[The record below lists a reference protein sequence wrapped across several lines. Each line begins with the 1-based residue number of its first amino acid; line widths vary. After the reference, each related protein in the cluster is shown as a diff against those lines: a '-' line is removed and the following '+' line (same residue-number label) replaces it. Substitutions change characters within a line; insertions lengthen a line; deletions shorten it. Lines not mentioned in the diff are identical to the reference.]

1 MLMGKNEY
9 LDGENLEWQER
20 LFRLR
25 KKYRETPPGFRE
37 AEEEEKSLRDLRRI
51 RKEYEERKKYRI
63 RSGYRALQE
72 CFVGRERYL
81 TRIEEILAQGG
92 DWIDIGGYSSR
103 PDATPVTADEEM
115 RRLEL
120 GLEILRHDYP
130 SVPVSVDTFRADVAR
145 YCVEKYG
152 VAMINDISAGEL
164 DPEMFRTVAD
174 LQVPYIMMH
183 MRGTPQTMASLT
195 DYTDLMDEIML
206 YFAEKVR
213 QLRLMGVS
221 DLILDPGF
229 GFSKTLEQNYELMAH
244 LREFGIFDLPILVG
258 ISRKRMIY
266 QLLGGSPEESLN
278 GTTALHAYALLNGA
292 DILRVHDVKEAVEAV
307 RIVQKI
313 KEYC

>member
-1 MLMGKNEY
+1 MLNRTINIKGDLFPLDRPVVMGILNVTP
-9 LDGENLEWQER
+9 DSFFAGS
-20 LFRLR
+20 R
-25 KKYRETPPGFRE
+25 KRTE
-37 AEEEEKSLRDLRRI
+37 AEI
-51 RKEYEERKKYRI
+51 
-63 RSGYRALQE
+63 AA
-72 CFVGRERYL
+72 
-81 TRIEEILAQGG
+81 RIEEILAQGG

-120 GLEILRHDYP
+120 GLEILSRDYP

-145 YCVEKYG
+145 CCVEKYG

-174 LQVPYIMMH
+174 LKVPYIMMH

-195 DYTDLMDEIML
+195 DYTNLMDEIML

-213 QLRLMGVS
+213 QLCLMGVS

>member
-1 MLMGKNEY
+1 MLNRTINIKGELFSLDRPVVMGILNVTP
-9 LDGENLEWQER
+9 DSFFAGS
-20 LFRLR
+20 R
-25 KKYRETPPGFRE
+25 KRTE
-37 AEEEEKSLRDLRRI
+37 AEI
-51 RKEYEERKKYRI
+51 
-63 RSGYRALQE
+63 AA
-72 CFVGRERYL
+72 
-81 TRIEEILAQGG
+81 RIEEILAQGG

-292 DILRVHDVKEAVEAV
+292 DILRVHDVKEAVEVV

>member
-1 MLMGKNEY
+1 MLNRTINIKGELFSLDRPVVMGILNVTP
-9 LDGENLEWQER
+9 DSIFAGS
-20 LFRLR
+20 R
-25 KKYRETPPGFRE
+25 KRTE
-37 AEEEEKSLRDLRRI
+37 AEI
-51 RKEYEERKKYRI
+51 
-63 RSGYRALQE
+63 AA
-72 CFVGRERYL
+72 
-81 TRIEEILAQGG
+81 RIEEILAQGG

-120 GLEILRHDYP
+120 GLEILSRDYP

-145 YCVEKYG
+145 CCVEKYG

-174 LQVPYIMMH
+174 LKVPYIMMH
-183 MRGTPQTMASLT
+183 MRGTPQTKDSLT
-195 DYTDLMDEIML
+195 DYTNLMDEIML

-213 QLRLMGVS
+213 QLCLMGVS

-266 QLLGGSPEESLN
+266 QLLGGTPEESLN
-278 GTTALHAYALLNGA
+278 GTTALHTYALLNGA

>member
-1 MLMGKNEY
+1 MLNRTINIKGDLFPLDRPVVMGILNVTP
-9 LDGENLEWQER
+9 DSFFAGS
-20 LFRLR
+20 R
-25 KKYRETPPGFRE
+25 KRTE
-37 AEEEEKSLRDLRRI
+37 AEI
-51 RKEYEERKKYRI
+51 
-63 RSGYRALQE
+63 AM
-72 CFVGRERYL
+72 
-81 TRIEEILAQGG
+81 RIEEILAQGG

-120 GLEILRHDYP
+120 GLEILSRDYP

-145 YCVEKYG
+145 CCVEKYG

-174 LQVPYIMMH
+174 LKVPYIMMH
-183 MRGTPQTMASLT
+183 MRGTPQTKDSLT
-195 DYTDLMDEIML
+195 DYTNLMDEIML

-213 QLRLMGVS
+213 QLCLMGVS

-266 QLLGGSPEESLN
+266 QLLGGTPEESLN
-278 GTTALHAYALLNGA
+278 GTTALHTYALLNGA

>member
-1 MLMGKNEY
+1 MLNRTINIKGELFSLDRPVVMGILNVTP
-9 LDGENLEWQER
+9 DSFFAGS
-20 LFRLR
+20 R
-25 KKYRETPPGFRE
+25 KRTE
-37 AEEEEKSLRDLRRI
+37 AEI
-51 RKEYEERKKYRI
+51 
-63 RSGYRALQE
+63 AM
-72 CFVGRERYL
+72 
-81 TRIEEILAQGG
+81 RIEEILAQGG

-120 GLEILRHDYP
+120 GLEILSRDYP

-145 YCVEKYG
+145 CCVEKYG

-174 LQVPYIMMH
+174 LKVPYIMMH

-195 DYTDLMDEIML
+195 DYTNLMDEIML

-213 QLRLMGVS
+213 QLCLMGVS

-292 DILRVHDVKEAVEAV
+292 DILRVHDVKEAVEVV

>member
-1 MLMGKNEY
+1 MLNRTINIKGELFSLDRPVVMGILNVTP
-9 LDGENLEWQER
+9 DSIFAGS
-20 LFRLR
+20 R
-25 KKYRETPPGFRE
+25 KRTE
-37 AEEEEKSLRDLRRI
+37 AEI
-51 RKEYEERKKYRI
+51 
-63 RSGYRALQE
+63 AA
-72 CFVGRERYL
+72 
-81 TRIEEILAQGG
+81 RIEEILAQGG

-120 GLEILRHDYP
+120 GLEILSRDYP

-145 YCVEKYG
+145 CCVEKYG

-174 LQVPYIMMH
+174 LKVPYIMMH

-195 DYTDLMDEIML
+195 DYTNLMDEIML

-213 QLRLMGVS
+213 QLCLMGVS

-278 GTTALHAYALLNGA
+278 GTTALHTYALLNGA

>member
-1 MLMGKNEY
+1 MLNRTINIKGDLFPLDRPVVMGILNVTP
-9 LDGENLEWQER
+9 DSFFAGS
-20 LFRLR
+20 R
-25 KKYRETPPGFRE
+25 KQTE
-37 AEEEEKSLRDLRRI
+37 AEI
-51 RKEYEERKKYRI
+51 
-63 RSGYRALQE
+63 A
-72 CFVGRERYL
+72 

-145 YCVEKYG
+145 CCVEKYG

-164 DPEMFRTVAD
+164 DPEMFQTVAD

-266 QLLGGSPEESLN
+266 QLLGGTPEESLN
-278 GTTALHAYALLNGA
+278 GTTALHTYALLNGA
-292 DILRVHDVKEAVEAV
+292 DILRVHDVKEAVEVV

>member
-1 MLMGKNEY
+1 MLNRTINIKGELFSLDRPVVMGILNVTP
-9 LDGENLEWQER
+9 DSFFAGS
-20 LFRLR
+20 R
-25 KKYRETPPGFRE
+25 KRTE
-37 AEEEEKSLRDLRRI
+37 AEI
-51 RKEYEERKKYRI
+51 
-63 RSGYRALQE
+63 AM
-72 CFVGRERYL
+72 
-81 TRIEEILAQGG
+81 RIEEILAQGG

-120 GLEILRHDYP
+120 GLEILSRDYP

-145 YCVEKYG
+145 CCVEKYG

-174 LQVPYIMMH
+174 LKVPYIMMH

-195 DYTDLMDEIML
+195 DYTNLMDEIML

-266 QLLGGSPEESLN
+266 QLLGGTPEESLN
-278 GTTALHAYALLNGA
+278 GTTALHTYALLNGA

>member
-1 MLMGKNEY
+1 MLNRTINIKGELFSLDRPVVMGILNVTP
-9 LDGENLEWQER
+9 DSFFAGS
-20 LFRLR
+20 R
-25 KKYRETPPGFRE
+25 KRTE
-37 AEEEEKSLRDLRRI
+37 AEI
-51 RKEYEERKKYRI
+51 
-63 RSGYRALQE
+63 AM
-72 CFVGRERYL
+72 
-81 TRIEEILAQGG
+81 RIEEILAQGG

-120 GLEILRHDYP
+120 GLEILSRDYP

-145 YCVEKYG
+145 CCVEKYG

-174 LQVPYIMMH
+174 LKVPYIMMH
-183 MRGTPQTMASLT
+183 MRGTPQTMPSLT
-195 DYTDLMDEIML
+195 DYTNLMDEIML

-213 QLRLMGVS
+213 QLCLMGVS

-266 QLLGGSPEESLN
+266 QLLGGTPEESLN
-278 GTTALHAYALLNGA
+278 GTTALHTYALLNGA

>member
-1 MLMGKNEY
+1 MLNRTINIKGELFSLDRPVVMGILNVTP
-9 LDGENLEWQER
+9 DSFFAGS
-20 LFRLR
+20 R
-25 KKYRETPPGFRE
+25 KRTE
-37 AEEEEKSLRDLRRI
+37 AEI
-51 RKEYEERKKYRI
+51 
-63 RSGYRALQE
+63 AA
-72 CFVGRERYL
+72 
-81 TRIEEILAQGG
+81 RIEEILAQGG

-115 RRLEL
+115 KRLEL
-120 GLEILRHDYP
+120 GLEILSRDYP

-145 YCVEKYG
+145 CCVEKYG

-174 LQVPYIMMH
+174 LKVPYIMMH

-195 DYTDLMDEIML
+195 DYTNLMDEIML

-213 QLRLMGVS
+213 QLCLMGVS

-244 LREFGIFDLPILVG
+244 LREFGIFDLPVLVG

-266 QLLGGSPEESLN
+266 QLLGGTPEESLN
-278 GTTALHAYALLNGA
+278 GTTALHTYALLNGA

>member
-1 MLMGKNEY
+1 MLNRTINIKGELFPLDRPVVMGILNVTP
-9 LDGENLEWQER
+9 DSFFAGS
-20 LFRLR
+20 R
-25 KKYRETPPGFRE
+25 KRTE
-37 AEEEEKSLRDLRRI
+37 AEI
-51 RKEYEERKKYRI
+51 
-63 RSGYRALQE
+63 AA
-72 CFVGRERYL
+72 
-81 TRIEEILAQGG
+81 RIEEILAQGG

-120 GLEILRHDYP
+120 GLEILSRDYP

-145 YCVEKYG
+145 CCVEKYG

-174 LQVPYIMMH
+174 LKVPYIMMH
-183 MRGTPQTMASLT
+183 MRGTPQTKDSLT
-195 DYTDLMDEIML
+195 DYTNLMDEIML

-266 QLLGGSPEESLN
+266 QLLGGTPEESLN
-278 GTTALHAYALLNGA
+278 GTTALHTYALLNGA

>member
-1 MLMGKNEY
+1 MLNRTINIKGELFSLDRPVVMGILNVTP
-9 LDGENLEWQER
+9 DSIFAGS
-20 LFRLR
+20 R
-25 KKYRETPPGFRE
+25 KRTETE
-37 AEEEEKSLRDLRRI
+37 I
-51 RKEYEERKKYRI
+51 T
-63 RSGYRALQE
+63 
-72 CFVGRERYL
+72 

-120 GLEILRHDYP
+120 GLEILSRDYP

-145 YCVEKYG
+145 CCVEKYG

-174 LQVPYIMMH
+174 LKVPYIMMH

-195 DYTDLMDEIML
+195 DYANLMDEIML

-266 QLLGGSPEESLN
+266 QLLGGTPEESLN
-278 GTTALHAYALLNGA
+278 GTTALHTYALLNGA
-292 DILRVHDVKEAVEAV
+292 DILRVHDVKEAVEVV

>member
-1 MLMGKNEY
+1 MLNRTINIKGELFSLDRPVVMGILNVTP
-9 LDGENLEWQER
+9 DSFFAGS
-20 LFRLR
+20 R
-25 KKYRETPPGFRE
+25 KRTE
-37 AEEEEKSLRDLRRI
+37 AEI
-51 RKEYEERKKYRI
+51 
-63 RSGYRALQE
+63 AA
-72 CFVGRERYL
+72 
-81 TRIEEILAQGG
+81 RIEEILAQGG

-120 GLEILRHDYP
+120 GLEILSRDYP

-145 YCVEKYG
+145 CCVEKYG

-292 DILRVHDVKEAVEAV
+292 DILRVHDVKEAVEVV

>member
-1 MLMGKNEY
+1 MLNRTINIKGDLFPLDRPVVMGILNVTP
-9 LDGENLEWQER
+9 DSFFAGS
-20 LFRLR
+20 R
-25 KKYRETPPGFRE
+25 KRTETE
-37 AEEEEKSLRDLRRI
+37 I
-51 RKEYEERKKYRI
+51 T
-63 RSGYRALQE
+63 
-72 CFVGRERYL
+72 

-145 YCVEKYG
+145 CCVEKYG
-152 VAMINDISAGEL
+152 VAIINDISAGEL

-292 DILRVHDVKEAVEAV
+292 DILRVHDVKEAVEVV

>member
-1 MLMGKNEY
+1 MLNRTINIKGELFSLDRPVVMGILNVTP
-9 LDGENLEWQER
+9 DSFFAGS
-20 LFRLR
+20 R
-25 KKYRETPPGFRE
+25 KRTETE
-37 AEEEEKSLRDLRRI
+37 I
-51 RKEYEERKKYRI
+51 T
-63 RSGYRALQE
+63 
-72 CFVGRERYL
+72 

-213 QLRLMGVS
+213 QLCLMGVS

-266 QLLGGSPEESLN
+266 QLLGGTPEESLN
-278 GTTALHAYALLNGA
+278 GTTALHTYALLNGA

>member
-1 MLMGKNEY
+1 MLNRTINIKGELFSLDRPVVMGILNVTP
-9 LDGENLEWQER
+9 DSFFAGS
-20 LFRLR
+20 R
-25 KKYRETPPGFRE
+25 KRTETE
-37 AEEEEKSLRDLRRI
+37 I
-51 RKEYEERKKYRI
+51 T
-63 RSGYRALQE
+63 
-72 CFVGRERYL
+72 

-103 PDATPVTADEEM
+103 PDATPVTADKEM

-120 GLEILRHDYP
+120 GLEILSRDYP

-145 YCVEKYG
+145 CCVEKYG

-278 GTTALHAYALLNGA
+278 GTTALHTYALLNGA
-292 DILRVHDVKEAVEAV
+292 DILRVHDVKEAVEVV

>member
-1 MLMGKNEY
+1 MLNRTINIKGELFSLDRPVVMGILNVTP
-9 LDGENLEWQER
+9 DSFFAGS
-20 LFRLR
+20 R
-25 KKYRETPPGFRE
+25 KRTETE
-37 AEEEEKSLRDLRRI
+37 I
-51 RKEYEERKKYRI
+51 T
-63 RSGYRALQE
+63 
-72 CFVGRERYL
+72 

-103 PDATPVTADEEM
+103 PDATPVTADKEM

-120 GLEILRHDYP
+120 GLEILSRDYP

-145 YCVEKYG
+145 CCVEKYG

-174 LQVPYIMMH
+174 LKVPYIMMH

-195 DYTDLMDEIML
+195 DYTNLMDEIML

-278 GTTALHAYALLNGA
+278 GTTALHVYALLNGA

>member
-1 MLMGKNEY
+1 MLNRTINIKGELFSLDRPVVMGILNVTP
-9 LDGENLEWQER
+9 DSIFAGS
-20 LFRLR
+20 R
-25 KKYRETPPGFRE
+25 KRTE
-37 AEEEEKSLRDLRRI
+37 AEI
-51 RKEYEERKKYRI
+51 
-63 RSGYRALQE
+63 AA
-72 CFVGRERYL
+72 
-81 TRIEEILAQGG
+81 RIEEILAQGG

-120 GLEILRHDYP
+120 GLEILSRDYP

-145 YCVEKYG
+145 CCVEKYG

-174 LQVPYIMMH
+174 LKVPYIMMH
-183 MRGTPQTMASLT
+183 MRGTPQTKDSLT
-195 DYTDLMDEIML
+195 DYTNLMDEIML

-266 QLLGGSPEESLN
+266 QLLGGTPEESLN
-278 GTTALHAYALLNGA
+278 GTTALHTYALLNGA

>member
-1 MLMGKNEY
+1 MLNRTINIKGELFSLDRPVVMGILNVTP
-9 LDGENLEWQER
+9 DSIFAGS
-20 LFRLR
+20 R
-25 KKYRETPPGFRE
+25 KRTE
-37 AEEEEKSLRDLRRI
+37 AEI
-51 RKEYEERKKYRI
+51 
-63 RSGYRALQE
+63 AA
-72 CFVGRERYL
+72 
-81 TRIEEILAQGG
+81 RIEEILAQGG

-120 GLEILRHDYP
+120 GLEILSRDYP

-145 YCVEKYG
+145 CCVEKYG

-174 LQVPYIMMH
+174 LKVPYIMMH

-195 DYTDLMDEIML
+195 DYTNLMDEIML

-213 QLRLMGVS
+213 QLCLMGVS

-244 LREFGIFDLPILVG
+244 LREFGIFYLPILVG

-266 QLLGGSPEESLN
+266 QLLGGTPEESLN
-278 GTTALHAYALLNGA
+278 GTTALHTYALLNGA

>member
-1 MLMGKNEY
+1 MLNRTINIKGELFSLDRPVVMGILNVTP
-9 LDGENLEWQER
+9 DSFFAGS
-20 LFRLR
+20 R
-25 KKYRETPPGFRE
+25 KRTE
-37 AEEEEKSLRDLRRI
+37 AEI
-51 RKEYEERKKYRI
+51 
-63 RSGYRALQE
+63 AM
-72 CFVGRERYL
+72 
-81 TRIEEILAQGG
+81 RIEEILAQGG

-120 GLEILRHDYP
+120 GLEILSRDYP

-145 YCVEKYG
+145 CCVEKYG

-174 LQVPYIMMH
+174 LKVPYIMMH

-195 DYTDLMDEIML
+195 DYTNLMDEIML
-206 YFAEKVR
+206 YFAEEVR

-266 QLLGGSPEESLN
+266 QLLGGTPEESLN
-278 GTTALHAYALLNGA
+278 GTTALHTYALLNGA

>member
-1 MLMGKNEY
+1 MLNRTINIKGELFSLDRPVVMGILNVTP
-9 LDGENLEWQER
+9 DSFFAGS
-20 LFRLR
+20 R
-25 KKYRETPPGFRE
+25 KRTE
-37 AEEEEKSLRDLRRI
+37 AEI
-51 RKEYEERKKYRI
+51 
-63 RSGYRALQE
+63 AA
-72 CFVGRERYL
+72 
-81 TRIEEILAQGG
+81 RIEEILAQGG

-120 GLEILRHDYP
+120 GLEILSRDYP

-145 YCVEKYG
+145 CCVEKYG

-174 LQVPYIMMH
+174 LKVPYIMMH
-183 MRGTPQTMASLT
+183 MRGTPQTKDSLT
-195 DYTDLMDEIML
+195 DYTNLMDEIML

-266 QLLGGSPEESLN
+266 QLLGGTPEESLN
-278 GTTALHAYALLNGA
+278 GTTALHTYALLNGA

>member
-1 MLMGKNEY
+1 MLNRTINIKGDLFPLDRPVVMGILNVTP
-9 LDGENLEWQER
+9 DSFFAGS
-20 LFRLR
+20 R
-25 KKYRETPPGFRE
+25 KRTETE
-37 AEEEEKSLRDLRRI
+37 I
-51 RKEYEERKKYRI
+51 T
-63 RSGYRALQE
+63 
-72 CFVGRERYL
+72 

-174 LQVPYIMMH
+174 LKVPYIMMH

-195 DYTDLMDEIML
+195 DYTNLMDEIML

-213 QLRLMGVS
+213 QLCLMGVS

-258 ISRKRMIY
+258 ISRKWMIY

>member
-1 MLMGKNEY
+1 MLNRTINIKGELFSLDRPVVMGILNVTP
-9 LDGENLEWQER
+9 DSIFAGS
-20 LFRLR
+20 R
-25 KKYRETPPGFRE
+25 KRTE
-37 AEEEEKSLRDLRRI
+37 AEI
-51 RKEYEERKKYRI
+51 
-63 RSGYRALQE
+63 A
-72 CFVGRERYL
+72 V
-81 TRIEEILAQGG
+81 RIEEILAQGG

-145 YCVEKYG
+145 CCVEKYG

-174 LQVPYIMMH
+174 LKVPYIMMH
-183 MRGTPQTMASLT
+183 MRGTPQTKDSLT
-195 DYTDLMDEIML
+195 DYTNLMDEIML

-244 LREFGIFDLPILVG
+244 LREFGIFDLPVLVG
-258 ISRKRMIY
+258 VSRKRMIY
-266 QLLGGSPEESLN
+266 QLLGSTPEESLN

>member
-1 MLMGKNEY
+1 MLNRTINIKGDLFPLDRPVVMGILNVTP
-9 LDGENLEWQER
+9 DSFFAGS
-20 LFRLR
+20 R
-25 KKYRETPPGFRE
+25 KRTETE
-37 AEEEEKSLRDLRRI
+37 I
-51 RKEYEERKKYRI
+51 T
-63 RSGYRALQE
+63 
-72 CFVGRERYL
+72 

-130 SVPVSVDTFRADVAR
+130 SVPVSVDTFRVDVAR
-145 YCVEKYG
+145 CCVEKYG

-258 ISRKRMIY
+258 VSRKRMIY
-266 QLLGGSPEESLN
+266 QLLGDSPEESLN

>member
-1 MLMGKNEY
+1 MLNRTINIKGDLFPLDRPVVMGILNVTP
-9 LDGENLEWQER
+9 DSFFAGS
-20 LFRLR
+20 R
-25 KKYRETPPGFRE
+25 KRTETE
-37 AEEEEKSLRDLRRI
+37 I
-51 RKEYEERKKYRI
+51 T
-63 RSGYRALQE
+63 
-72 CFVGRERYL
+72 

-145 YCVEKYG
+145 CCVEKYG

-174 LQVPYIMMH
+174 LKVPYIMMH

-195 DYTDLMDEIML
+195 DYTNLMDEIML

-266 QLLGGSPEESLN
+266 QLLGGTPEESLN
-278 GTTALHAYALLNGA
+278 GTTALHTYALLNGA

>member
-1 MLMGKNEY
+1 MLNRTINIKGELFSLDRPVVMGILNVTP
-9 LDGENLEWQER
+9 DSIFAGS
-20 LFRLR
+20 R
-25 KKYRETPPGFRE
+25 KRTE
-37 AEEEEKSLRDLRRI
+37 AEI
-51 RKEYEERKKYRI
+51 
-63 RSGYRALQE
+63 AA
-72 CFVGRERYL
+72 
-81 TRIEEILAQGG
+81 RIEEILAQGG

-115 RRLEL
+115 KRLEL
-120 GLEILRHDYP
+120 GLEILSRDYP

-145 YCVEKYG
+145 CCVEKYG

-174 LQVPYIMMH
+174 LKVPYIMMH

-195 DYTDLMDEIML
+195 DYTNLMDEIML

-213 QLRLMGVS
+213 QLCLMGVS

-266 QLLGGSPEESLN
+266 QLLGGTPEESLN
-278 GTTALHAYALLNGA
+278 GTTALHTYALLNGA

>member
-1 MLMGKNEY
+1 MLNRTINIKGDLFPLDRPVVMGILNVTP
-9 LDGENLEWQER
+9 DSFFAGS
-20 LFRLR
+20 R
-25 KKYRETPPGFRE
+25 KRTE
-37 AEEEEKSLRDLRRI
+37 AEI
-51 RKEYEERKKYRI
+51 
-63 RSGYRALQE
+63 AA
-72 CFVGRERYL
+72 
-81 TRIEEILAQGG
+81 RIEEILAQGG

-120 GLEILRHDYP
+120 GLEILSRDYP

-145 YCVEKYG
+145 CCVEKYG

-164 DPEMFRTVAD
+164 DPEMFWTVAD
-174 LQVPYIMMH
+174 LKVPYIMMH

-195 DYTDLMDEIML
+195 DYTNLMDEIML

-213 QLRLMGVS
+213 QLCLMGVS

-266 QLLGGSPEESLN
+266 QLLGGTPEESLN
-278 GTTALHAYALLNGA
+278 GTTALHTYALLNGA

>member
-1 MLMGKNEY
+1 MLNRTINIKGELFSLDRPVVMGILNVTP
-9 LDGENLEWQER
+9 DSFFAGS
-20 LFRLR
+20 R
-25 KKYRETPPGFRE
+25 KRTE
-37 AEEEEKSLRDLRRI
+37 AEI
-51 RKEYEERKKYRI
+51 
-63 RSGYRALQE
+63 AM
-72 CFVGRERYL
+72 
-81 TRIEEILAQGG
+81 RIEEILAQGG

-120 GLEILRHDYP
+120 GLEILSRDYP

-145 YCVEKYG
+145 CCVEKYG

-174 LQVPYIMMH
+174 LKVPYIMMH

-195 DYTDLMDEIML
+195 DYTNLMDEIML

-213 QLRLMGVS
+213 QLCLMGVS

-266 QLLGGSPEESLN
+266 QLLGGTPEESLN

>member
-1 MLMGKNEY
+1 MLNRTINIKGDLFPLDRPVVMGILNVTP
-9 LDGENLEWQER
+9 DSFFAGS
-20 LFRLR
+20 R
-25 KKYRETPPGFRE
+25 KRTETE
-37 AEEEEKSLRDLRRI
+37 I
-51 RKEYEERKKYRI
+51 T
-63 RSGYRALQE
+63 
-72 CFVGRERYL
+72 

-145 YCVEKYG
+145 CCVEKYG

-195 DYTDLMDEIML
+195 DYTNLMDEIML

-258 ISRKRMIY
+258 VSRKRMIY
-266 QLLGGSPEESLN
+266 QLLGSTPEESLN